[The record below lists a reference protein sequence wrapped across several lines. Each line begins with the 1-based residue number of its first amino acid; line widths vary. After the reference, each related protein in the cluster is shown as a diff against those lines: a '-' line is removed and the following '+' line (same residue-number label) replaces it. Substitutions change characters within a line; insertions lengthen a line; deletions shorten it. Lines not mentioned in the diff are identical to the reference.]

1 MCYRC
6 AASNQSPKTSPE
18 DNSSTPPLLPS
29 DDLSEKIEAPAVVN
43 VGERILEKLNGNI

>member
-18 DNSSTPPLLPS
+18 DNSSSPPLPS
-29 DDLSEKIEAPAVVN
+29 DDLSEKIVAPAAVN
-43 VGERILEKLNGNI
+43 VGERIIEKLNGNI